1 MSWRHQLEGLICAIF
16 LLASI
21 LAIAVRPLALRLADV
36 EFKVRLS
43 TQQEALARSSGT
55 TIRNKVPRV
64 TTPQSFSLASP
75 NDEGSLWED
84 GPAYNL
90 SDQR

>member
-21 LAIAVRPLALRLADV
+21 LAIAVRPLAVRLADV

-43 TQQEALARSSGT
+43 TQQEALARSS
-55 TIRNKVPRV
+55 KAPRV

-75 NDEGSLWED
+75 NDEGSLWDD